1 MPLFE
6 YSALDAKGR
15 KRAGFVD
22 AGTLHAARE
31 RLKTD
36 GLYII
41 SLENA
46 AARKDDSSS
55 REFSL
60 FERMNRKDLATTAR
74 QLATLLK
81 AGLTLVQALE
91 ALMEQVEKPA
101 VRKVLSSVRNGIN
114 EGKSFHEALAE
125 HPSVF
130 PPIFIQMV
138 RAGESGGFLDTI
150 MTRLALTLEKETR
163 LRGRIMAALTY
174 PIIMTIL
181 GFTFLLFL
189 FAYVVPQ
196 VVGIFSDF
204 GRTLPVPTRILLV
217 VSDLASRYW
226 PALIV
231 AVVLIFLL
239 YRNLSGSARFG
250 PVMDGLKLK
259 VPVFGRLVLKIA
271 TVRMCFILGSLLQS
285 GVPLLKSL
293 EVAGQVLGNRVLS
306 SAVGEAALSVS
317 RGGSLADALRAGA
330 VFPPLVPRVVAV
342 GEESGELGGMLTGV
356 AESYEEEVTTSIQAL
371 TSVMEPLLILLMAG
385 VVLFVVLAVLL
396 PIFDLN
402 QLVRS
407 G

>member
-6 YSALDAKGR
+6 YSALDARGR

-22 AGTLHAARE
+22 AGTLSAARE
-31 RLKTD
+31 RLKAD
-36 GLYII
+36 GFFVV
-41 SLENA
+41 SLEDA
-46 AARKDDSSS
+46 AAGKDDPSS
-55 REFSL
+55 RELSL
-60 FERMNRKDLATTAR
+60 FGRMSRKDLATTAR
-74 QLATLLK
+74 QIATLLK

-130 PPIFIQMV
+130 PPIYIQMV
-138 RAGESGGFLDTI
+138 RAGESGGFLDAI
-150 MTRLALTLEKETR
+150 MARLAVTLEKETR
-163 LRGRIMAALTY
+163 LRSKVLAALTY
-174 PIIMTIL
+174 PIIMTLL

-204 GRTLPVPTRILLV
+204 GRVLPLPTRILLF
-217 VSDLASRYW
+217 VSDLASRFW
-226 PALIV
+226 PALV
-231 AVVLIFLL
+231 AAGVLGFLL
-239 YRNLSGSARFG
+239 YRKLAASARFG
-250 PVMDGLKLK
+250 PVVDGLKLK
-259 VPVFGRLVLKIA
+259 VPVFGRLALKIA

-285 GVPLLKSL
+285 GVPLLRSL
-293 EVAGQVLGNRVLS
+293 EVAGQVIGNRVLN
-306 SAVGEAALSVS
+306 SAVGKAAMSVS

-330 VFPPLVPRVVAV
+330 VFPPLVSRVIAV
-342 GEESGELGGMLTGV
+342 GEESGDLAGMLTGV

-371 TSVMEPLLILLMAG
+371 TSVMEPILILLMAG

>member
-6 YSALDAKGR
+6 YSALDARGR

-22 AGTLHAARE
+22 AGTLSAARE
-31 RLKTD
+31 RLKAD
-36 GLYII
+36 GFFVV
-41 SLENA
+41 SLEDA
-46 AARKDDSSS
+46 AAGKDDPSS
-55 REFSL
+55 RELSL
-60 FERMNRKDLATTAR
+60 FGRMSRKDLATTAR
-74 QLATLLK
+74 QIATLLK

-130 PPIFIQMV
+130 PPIYIQMV
-138 RAGESGGFLDTI
+138 RAGESGGFLDAI
-150 MTRLALTLEKETR
+150 MARLAVTLEKETR
-163 LRGRIMAALTY
+163 LRSKVLAALTY
-174 PIIMTIL
+174 PIIMTLL

-204 GRTLPVPTRILLV
+204 GRVLPLPTRILLF
-217 VSDLASRYW
+217 VSDLASRFW
-226 PALIV
+226 PALV
-231 AVVLIFLL
+231 AAGVLGFLL
-239 YRNLSGSARFG
+239 YRKLAASARFG
-250 PVMDGLKLK
+250 PVVDGLKLK
-259 VPVFGRLVLKIA
+259 VPVFGRLALKIA

-285 GVPLLKSL
+285 GVPLLRSL
-293 EVAGQVLGNRVLS
+293 EVAGQVIGNRVLN
-306 SAVGEAALSVS
+306 SAVGKAAMSVS

-330 VFPPLVPRVVAV
+330 VFPPLVSRVIAV
-342 GEESGELGGMLTGV
+342 GEESGDLAGMLTSV

-371 TSVMEPLLILLMAG
+371 TSVMEPILILLMAG